1 MSSSATRFLQQENIR
16 LTKEVEMLETDK
28 KSLFSHLEMVKA
40 LFWAGQNIATEEN
53 LLYALN
59 QLLYK
64 VMQVIEA
71 NDGSVSYF
79 DKAANELIFI
89 LVHGELGQQLAGFRI
104 KSDTGIAGWV
114 VENKESIIVNNPH
127 QDWRFSETVDKE
139 FSFFTQSIVS
149 VPIVSNNN
157 FMGVVQLLNKRGNQ
171 FDQADVALLLILGQ
185 VAAMVME
192 EMHRRIDIGK
202 ASREDF
208 FLSIE

>member
-16 LTKEVEMLETDK
+16 LTKEVETLEADK
-28 KSLFSHLEMVKA
+28 KSLFHHLEMVKE
-40 LFWAGQNIATEEN
+40 LFWEGQNIASEEN

-71 NDGSVSYF
+71 NDGSISYF
-79 DKAANELIFI
+79 DKAANELIFM
-89 LVHGELGQQLAGFRI
+89 LVHGELGQQLAGYRI

-114 VENKESIIVNNPH
+114 VENKEPIIVNDPR

-149 VPIVSNNN
+149 VPIVNKNS
-157 FMGVVQLLNKRGNQ
+157 FMGVVQLLNKRGNT

-185 VAAMVME
+185 VAAKVLDE
-192 EMHRRIDIGK
+192 IQRRIGAGEAD
-202 ASREDF
+202 REDF
-208 FLSIE
+208 FLGVE